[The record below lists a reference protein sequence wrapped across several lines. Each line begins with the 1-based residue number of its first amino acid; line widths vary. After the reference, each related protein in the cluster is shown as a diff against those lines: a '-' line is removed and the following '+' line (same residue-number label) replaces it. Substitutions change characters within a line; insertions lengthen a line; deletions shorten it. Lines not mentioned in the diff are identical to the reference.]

1 MKENGRDIARHEEHP
16 LLDFFKRLL
25 ERHAWLSRLFL
36 MPEFYSGL
44 GAWLAATHIVEYY
57 FSLQLSSPE
66 RANHLWKIIGY
77 HISGGAAMGVMK
89 GSVYEDLTI
98 FDNIFANSLISIT
111 IILLFNTLLG
121 LSCRGILRI
130 SFLDSSLREMSGNAR
145 SQKKTWVKLGIPG
158 IFAFVFFPTAGTG
171 PIVGSVIARLIGLGY
186 WTSVA
191 TVLAGSLAS
200 VVAFA
205 FAADKIGALVGD
217 KTLSRISL
225 VIIVLI
231 LLAAA
236 TVKVR
241 AWLKNRKGENNG
253 SLSNNIKERS

>member
-1 MKENGRDIARHEEHP
+1 MKDNGKNIAPHEEHP
-16 LLDFFKRLL
+16 RLDFFKGIL
-25 ERHAWLSRLFL
+25 ERHSWLEKLFL

-44 GAWLAATHIVEYY
+44 GAWLAATRLVEYY

-77 HISGGAAMGVMK
+77 HLSGGAAMGVMK

-98 FDNIFANSLISIT
+98 FDNIFANSLISIAL
-111 IILLFNTLLG
+111 ILLFNTLMG

-130 SFLDSSLREMSGNAR
+130 SFLDNRLKELSGNAH
-145 SQKKTWVKLGIPG
+145 SQKKTWVKFGIPG
-158 IFAFVFFPTAGTG
+158 VFAFVFFPTTGTG
-171 PIVGSVIARLIGLGY
+171 PIVGSIIARLIGLGY

-191 TVLAGSLAS
+191 TVISGSLAS

-225 VIIVLI
+225 VLIVLL

-236 TVKVR
+236 FVKIRV
-241 AWLKNRKGENNG
+241 WLKSFKKSE
-253 SLSNNIKERS
+253 

>member
-1 MKENGRDIARHEEHP
+1 MKENDRNIVRREEHP
-16 LLDFFKRLL
+16 LLDFFQRLL
-25 ERHAWLSRLFL
+25 ERHAWLAKLFL

-44 GAWLAATHIVEYY
+44 VAWLAATRLVEYY

-77 HISGGAAMGVMK
+77 HLSGGAAMGVMK

-111 IILLFNTLLG
+111 LILLFNTLLG
-121 LSCRGILRI
+121 LSCRGMLRI
-130 SFLDSSLREMSGNAR
+130 SFLDNSFKELSGSAR
-145 SQKKTWVKLGIPG
+145 SQKKTWVKLGVPG
-158 IFAFVFFPTAGTG
+158 VFAFVFFPTAGTG

-225 VIIVLI
+225 IIIVLV
-231 LLAAA
+231 LVAAA
-236 TVKVR
+236 SVKIR
-241 AWLKNRKGENNG
+241 AWLKNRKC
-253 SLSNNIKERS
+253 S